1 MYTAAMGD
9 GKWRES
15 QEGGGYKT
23 MPYKSA
29 CGKYF
34 SCRNTITKATEY
46 VTFGFFFQYFG
57 FLFLP
62 GKFERHC
69 L

>member
-1 MYTAAMGD
+1 M
-9 GKWRES
+9 
-15 QEGGGYKT
+15 Q
-23 MPYKSA
+23 YKSA

-62 GKFERHC
+62 GKFECHC
-69 L
+69 P